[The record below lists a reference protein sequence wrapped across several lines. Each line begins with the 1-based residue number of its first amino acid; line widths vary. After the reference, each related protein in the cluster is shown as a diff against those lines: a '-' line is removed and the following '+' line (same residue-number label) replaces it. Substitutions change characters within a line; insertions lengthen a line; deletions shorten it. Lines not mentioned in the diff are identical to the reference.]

1 MCAAR
6 GSDPNLARAHWAIFG
21 TGRNNSAEGCVRAAE
36 KMRTVQLPAA
46 PEFGSSHLAF
56 FDD

>member
-1 MCAAR
+1 
-6 GSDPNLARAHWAIFG
+6 LARAHWAIFG